1 MVLLGNNFK
10 NFSQMYIRKLS
21 LTDENNDSIFL
32 WGARQTG
39 KTTLLVQLYP
49 LAKYYDLLMANEF
62 ERLLRDP
69 SLLSQE
75 LAYLKE
81 GDLVI
86 IDEVQK
92 VPQLLDEVHSLIQRK
107 KLRFIL
113 SGSSP
118 RKLKRSG
125 ANLLGGRALKKIL
138 FPLVSAE
145 IPDFDLIKAV
155 NNGMIPRHYMVN
167 NPWERFRAY
176 IGVYLNEEI
185 REEALSR
192 NLKTFSRFLEVAAI
206 SNGEMIVYKNI
217 AQDCGIDY
225 RTVKDYFEILVD
237 TLTGYFIQGFTST
250 LKRRAIQAP
259 KFYFFDVGIVN
270 YLLNKR
276 NLLPGSESFGH
287 SFEHFILQELM
298 AFLGYTQSSE
308 KLTYWR
314 TSTGYEVD
322 AIIGEGRIAIEIKS
336 TDEVKSRHLKG
347 LKAFL
352 EDFPQAK
359 AIVVSLDKYP
369 RIMNGVEIIPAVYFL
384 KALWNGEI
392 I

>member
-1 MVLLGNNFK
+1 
-10 NFSQMYIRKLS
+10 MYLRRLS
-21 LTDENNDSIFL
+21 LEDENNDSIFL

-39 KTTLLVQLYP
+39 KTTLLKHLYP
-49 LAKYYDLLMANEF
+49 QAKYYDLLLANEF

-92 VPQLLDEVHSLIQRK
+92 VPQLLDEVHSLIHRK
-107 KLRFIL
+107 NLRFIL

-145 IPDFDLIKAV
+145 IPDFNLIKAV

-167 NPWERFRAY
+167 NPWERFQAY

-192 NLKTFSRFLEVAAI
+192 NLRTFSRFMEVAAI
-206 SNGEMIVYKNI
+206 SNGEMMVYKNI

-250 LKRRAIQAP
+250 VKRRAIQAP

-270 YLLNKR
+270 YLLNKK
-276 NLLPGSESFGH
+276 NLLPGSESFGR
-287 SFEHFILQELM
+287 SFEHFIIQEII
-298 AFLGYTQSSE
+298 AYLGYTQSSE
-308 KLTYWR
+308 NLTYWR
-314 TSTGYEVD
+314 TSSGYEVD

-336 TDEVKSRHLKG
+336 TDEVRSRHLKG
-347 LKAFL
+347 LKAFQ

-369 RIMNGVEIIPAVYFL
+369 RILNGVEIIPAVEFL
-384 KALWNGEI
+384 RALWNAEI

>member
-1 MVLLGNNFK
+1 M
-10 NFSQMYIRKLS
+10 
-21 LTDENNDSIFL
+21 
-32 WGARQTG
+32 
-39 KTTLLVQLYP
+39 
-49 LAKYYDLLMANEF
+49 
-62 ERLLRDP
+62 
-69 SLLSQE
+69 
-75 LAYLKE
+75 KE

-86 IDEVQK
+86 IDEIQK
-92 VPQLLDEVHSLIQRK
+92 VPQLLDEVHSLIHRNK
-107 KLRFIL
+107 IRFIL

-125 ANLLGGRALKKIL
+125 ANLLGGRALKKVL
-138 FPLVSAE
+138 FSLVSSE
-145 IPDFDLIKAV
+145 IHDFDLIKAV
-155 NNGMIPRHYMVN
+155 NNGTIPRHYMVN

-176 IGVYLNEEI
+176 VGVYLNEEI

-192 NLKTFSRFLEVAAI
+192 NLNSFSRFLEVVAI

-250 LKRRAIQAP
+250 LKRRAIQSP

-270 YLLNKR
+270 YLLNKK
-276 NLLPGSESFGH
+276 NLLPGSEGFGR
-287 SFEHFILQELM
+287 SFEHFIIQELI
-298 AFLGYTQSSE
+298 AYLGYNQSFE

-314 TSTGYEVD
+314 TSSGYEVD
-322 AIIGEGRIAIEIKS
+322 AIIGEGRVAIEIKS
-336 TDEVKSRHLKG
+336 NNELKTRHLKG
-347 LKAFL
+347 IKAFL

-359 AIVVSLDKYP
+359 AIVVSLDKYH
-369 RIMNGVEIIPAVYFL
+369 RILNGVEIIPAEQFL
-384 KALWNGEI
+384 KALWANEI

>member
-1 MVLLGNNFK
+1 MEAKLKSQTFK
-10 NFSQMYIRKLS
+10 FMYSRMLS
-21 LTDENNDSIFL
+21 LEDENNDSIFL
-32 WGARQTG
+32 WGARQVG
-39 KTTLLVQLYP
+39 KTTLLQHLYP
-49 LAKYYDLLMANEF
+49 GARYYDLLRAHEF
-62 ERLLRDP
+62 ERFLRQP
-69 SLLSQE
+69 SILSQE
-75 LAYLKE
+75 LAYMNE

-86 IDEVQK
+86 IDEIQK
-92 VPQLLDEVHSLIQRK
+92 LPHLLDEVHSLIHSK
-107 KLRFIL
+107 KIRFIL

-118 RKLKRSG
+118 RKIKRSG

-192 NLKTFSRFLEVAAI
+192 NLTSFSRFLEVAAI
-206 SNGEMIVYKNI
+206 SNGEMIIYKNI

-225 RTVKDYFEILVD
+225 RTVKDYFGILND
-237 TLTGYFIQGFTST
+237 TLTGYLIQGFTST
-250 LKRRAIQAP
+250 VKRRAIQSP

-270 YLLNKR
+270 YLLNKK
-276 NLLPGSESFGH
+276 NLLPGSEAFGR
-287 SFEHFILQELM
+287 SFEHFIIQELI
-298 AFLGYTQSSE
+298 AWLSYSQSHE
-308 KLTYWR
+308 NLTYWR
-314 TSTGYEVD
+314 TSSGYEVD
-322 AIIGEGRIAIEIKS
+322 AIISDGRIAIEIKA
-336 TDEVKSRHLKG
+336 TGEVKSRHLKG

-352 EDFPQAK
+352 EDFPEAK

-369 RIMNGVEIIPAVYFL
+369 RILNGVEIIPAQQFL
-384 KALWNGEI
+384 KLLWNSEI

>member
-1 MVLLGNNFK
+1 
-10 NFSQMYIRKLS
+10 MYLRRLS
-21 LTDENNDSIFL
+21 LEDENNDSLFL
-32 WGARQTG
+32 WGARQVG
-39 KTTLLVQLYP
+39 KTTLLEQLFP
-49 LAKYYDLLMANEF
+49 QARYYDLLQASEF
-62 ERLLRDP
+62 ERLLRQP
-69 SLLSQE
+69 SLLSEE
-75 LAYLKE
+75 LAAMKE

-86 IDEVQK
+86 IDEIQK
-92 VPQLLDEVHSLIQRK
+92 VPQLLDEVHSLIHRK
-107 KLRFIL
+107 KIRFIL

-118 RKLKRSG
+118 RKLIRSG
-125 ANLLGGRALKKIL
+125 ANLLGGRALKKTL

-192 NLKTFSRFLEVAAI
+192 NLKSFTRFLEIAAI

-217 AQDCGIDY
+217 SQDCGIDY
-225 RTVKDYFEILVD
+225 RTVKDYFEILND
-237 TLTGYFIQGFTST
+237 TLIGYLIPGFTST
-250 LKRRAIQAP
+250 LKRRAIQTP
-259 KFYFFDVGIVN
+259 KFYFFDVGIAN
-270 YLLNKR
+270 YLLNRK
-276 NLLPGSESFGH
+276 NLIPGTEIFGH
-287 SFEHFILQELM
+287 PFEHFIIQEII
-298 AFLGYTQSSE
+298 AYLGYTQSLE

-314 TSTGYEVD
+314 TSSGYEVD

-336 TDEVKSRHLKG
+336 TDEVKTRHLKG

-359 AIVVSLDKYP
+359 TIIVSFDKYP
-369 RIMNGVEIIPAVYFL
+369 RILNGVEIFPAEQFL
-384 KALWNGEI
+384 KALWNSEI

>member
-1 MVLLGNNFK
+1 
-10 NFSQMYIRKLS
+10 MYLRRLS
-21 LTDENNDSIFL
+21 LDDENNDSVFL

-39 KTTLLVQLYP
+39 KTTLLGQLYP
-49 LAKYYDLLMANEF
+49 YAKYYDLLLAHEF

-81 GDLVI
+81 GDMVI

-92 VPQLLDEVHSLIQRK
+92 VPHLLDEVHSLIHHK
-107 KLRFIL
+107 NLRFIL
-113 SGSSP
+113 SGSSS

-155 NNGMIPRHYMVN
+155 NNGMIPRHYMVK

-192 NLKTFSRFLEVAAI
+192 NLRIFSRFLEVAAI

-250 LKRRAIQAP
+250 VKRRAIQAP

-270 YLLNKR
+270 YLLNKK
-276 NLLPGSESFGH
+276 NLLPGSESFGR
-287 SFEHFILQELM
+287 SFEHFIIQELI
-298 AFLGYTQSSE
+298 AYLGYTQSSE
-308 KLTYWR
+308 VLTYWR
-314 TSTGYEVD
+314 TSSGYEVD

-336 TDEVKSRHLKG
+336 TDEVRSRHLKG

-369 RIMNGVEIIPAVYFL
+369 RILNGVEIIPAVQFL
-384 KALWNGEI
+384 ELLWKDKI